1 MKKKIVIALILAAV
15 LLTAVLGAA
24 ACSKTELVGF
34 DIELAKAVGEDLGVE
49 VEFVQINWDTKEN
62 ELESKNV
69 DLLWNGMTITPEREA
84 AWEISE
90 PYMLNRQVAI
100 IRKADADK
108 FDTLDKMLAS
118 DNKWSAENGS
128 AGAEL
133 ITDLG
138 ATLIGV
144 TAQINVLTELNA
156 GSADIGVMDSVMAG
170 YYINETGSNYADSLM
185 IAEVNIAKEDEYY
198 GIAARKGET
207 ALMDKINTSLAK
219 LWANDT
225 VKTIGEKYGLKDVL
239 LPIEYTSQ
247 WDSISDKSSWDYIVA
262 RGKIIIGYTL
272 FAPIAYKVE
281 AA

>member
-118 DNKWSAENGS
+118 DKWSAENGS

-207 ALMDKINTSLAK
+207 ALMDKINASLAK

-225 VKTIGEKYGLKDVL
+225 IKTIGEKYGLKDVL

-272 FAPIAYKVE
+272 FAPIAYNVE

>member
-1 MKKKIVIALILAAV
+1 MKKKIVLALLLVAV
-15 LLTAVLGAA
+15 VLTAVLGAA
-24 ACSKTELVGF
+24 ACKDSTLIGF
-34 DIELAKAVGEDLGVE
+34 DIELAQAVGKDLGVE

-90 PYMLNRQVAI
+90 PYMLNEQVAI
-100 IRKADADK
+100 IRKADASK
-108 FDTLDKMLAS
+108 FDSLDKMLAS
-118 DNKWSAENGS
+118 KKWTAETGS

-133 ITDLG
+133 INDLG

-156 GSADIGVMDSVMAG
+156 GTADIGVMDSVMAG
-170 YYINETGSNYADSLM
+170 YYINETGSEYADSLM
-185 IAEVNIAKEDEYY
+185 IAPVRIALEDEYY
-198 GIAARKGET
+198 GIAARKDEV

-219 LWANDT
+219 LYADGT
-225 VKTIGEKYGLKDVL
+225 VGKIAETYGLTDVI

-247 WDSISDKSSWDYIVA
+247 WDSIADKSSWDYIVN
-262 RGKIIIGYTL
+262 RGKIVIAYTL
-272 FAPIAYKVE
+272 FAPIAYEVVAE
-281 AA
+281 

>member
-34 DIELAKAVGEDLGVE
+34 DIELANAVGEDLGVE

-118 DNKWSAENGS
+118 DKWSAENGS

-225 VKTIGEKYGLKDVL
+225 IKTIGEKYGLTDVL

-272 FAPIAYKVE
+272 FAPIAYNVE

>member
-118 DNKWSAENGS
+118 DKWSAENGS

-198 GIAARKGET
+198 GIAARNGET

-225 VKTIGEKYGLKDVL
+225 IKTIGEKYGLTDVL

-272 FAPIAYKVE
+272 FAPIAYEVE

>member
-118 DNKWSAENGS
+118 DNWSAENGS

-198 GIAARKGET
+198 GIAARKSET

-225 VKTIGEKYGLKDVL
+225 VKTIGEKYGLTDVL

-272 FAPIAYKVE
+272 FAPIAYEVE

>member
-34 DIELAKAVGEDLGVE
+34 DIELAEAVGEDLGVE

-118 DNKWSAENGS
+118 DKWSAENGS

-185 IAEVNIAKEDEYY
+185 IAEVNIAKDDEYY

-225 VKTIGEKYGLKDVL
+225 IKTIGEKYGLTDVL

-272 FAPIAYKVE
+272 FAPIAYNVE

>member
-34 DIELAKAVGEDLGVE
+34 DIELAKTVGEDLGVE

-118 DNKWSAENGS
+118 DKWSAENGS

-225 VKTIGEKYGLKDVL
+225 IKTIGEKYGLKDVL

-272 FAPIAYKVE
+272 FAPIAYNVE

>member
-34 DIELAKAVGEDLGVE
+34 DIELAQAVGEDLGVE

-118 DNKWSAENGS
+118 DNWSAENGS

-198 GIAARKGET
+198 GIAARKSET

-225 VKTIGEKYGLKDVL
+225 IKTIGEKYGLTDVL

>member
-34 DIELAKAVGEDLGVE
+34 DIELANAVGEDLGVE

-118 DNKWSAENGS
+118 DKWSAENGS

-185 IAEVNIAKEDEYY
+185 IAEVNIAKDDEYY

-225 VKTIGEKYGLKDVL
+225 IKTIGEKYGLKDVL

-262 RGKIIIGYTL
+262 RGKIVIGYTL

>member
-118 DNKWSAENGS
+118 DKWSAENGS

-185 IAEVNIAKEDEYY
+185 IAEVNIAKDDEYY

-272 FAPIAYKVE
+272 FAPIAYNVE

>member
-118 DNKWSAENGS
+118 DKWSAENGS

-198 GIAARKGET
+198 GIAARNGET

-219 LWANDT
+219 L
-225 VKTIGEKYGLKDVL
+225 
-239 LPIEYTSQ
+239 
-247 WDSISDKSSWDYIVA
+247 
-262 RGKIIIGYTL
+262 
-272 FAPIAYKVE
+272 
-281 AA
+281 

>member
-118 DNKWSAENGS
+118 DKWSAENGS

-225 VKTIGEKYGLKDVL
+225 IKTIGEKYGLTDVL

>member
-118 DNKWSAENGS
+118 DKWSAENGS

-185 IAEVNIAKEDEYY
+185 IAEVDIAKEDEYY

-225 VKTIGEKYGLKDVL
+225 IKTIGEKYGLTDVL

-272 FAPIAYKVE
+272 FAPIAYEVE

>member
-118 DNKWSAENGS
+118 DKWSAENGS

-185 IAEVNIAKEDEYY
+185 IAEVNIAKNDEYY

-225 VKTIGEKYGLKDVL
+225 IKTIGEKYGLKDVL

-247 WDSISDKSSWDYIVA
+247 WDSISDKSSWDYIAA

>member
-118 DNKWSAENGS
+118 DKWSAENGS

-185 IAEVNIAKEDEYY
+185 IAEVNIAKDDEYY

-225 VKTIGEKYGLKDVL
+225 IKTIGEKYGLTDVL

-272 FAPIAYKVE
+272 FAPIAYEVE

>member
-118 DNKWSAENGS
+118 DKWSAENGS

-198 GIAARKGET
+198 GIAARKSET

-225 VKTIGEKYGLKDVL
+225 IKTIGEKYGLTDVL

-272 FAPIAYKVE
+272 FAPIAYNVE

>member
-118 DNKWSAENGS
+118 DKWSAENGS

-185 IAEVNIAKEDEYY
+185 IAEVNIAKDDEYY

-225 VKTIGEKYGLKDVL
+225 INTIGEKYGLTDVL

-272 FAPIAYKVE
+272 FAPIAYEVE